1 MRASV
6 SRRGN
11 FICPNCYDMKLFGTV
26 PSESDR
32 DAARVGKKIK
42 LSATEKSNP
51 IKPLD
56 ICCDAGRIDD
66 ARRKA

>member
-1 MRASV
+1 
-6 SRRGN
+6 
-11 FICPNCYDMKLFGTV
+11 MKLFGTV